1 MRPVLGY
8 LAIAIMVFWLSQVG
22 RTTSVVI
29 GIVLP
34 ILGTVLAF
42 AWFIWTAQERIASR
56 SHQQVDLAQLESLKQ
71 VMRDQKPAASKPG
84 SRA

>member
-1 MRPVLGY
+1 
-8 LAIAIMVFWLSQVG
+8 MVFWLSQVG

-56 SHQQVDLAQLESLKQ
+56 SHAQVDLAQLESLKTL
-71 VMRDQKPAASKPG
+71 MREQKARSDKPAARS
-84 SRA
+84 